1 MAVISCE
8 SKVHRGRLVSSP
20 KKTVPRL
27 AAGIFI
33 SFLFVATSPLAAQQ
47 SEPSLPAKQLVPDN
61 YGEHPSPAQPIVFS
75 HKLHVPLG
83 LHCKDCH
90 TNPDPGKLMTFPE
103 TSTCMTCHRTVAKN
117 KPTIQQLAYFA
128 KSGKP
133 IPWVRIYVLTP
144 GVTWTHRKHL
154 NAGLQCGNCHGQVA
168 QMDNISEITSVAA
181 MGVCINCHAQDKA
194 PTTCE
199 TCHAWP
205 SK

>member
-1 MAVISCE
+1 MRTGKYIEWDV
-8 SKVHRGRLVSSP
+8 RSSS
-20 KKTVPRL
+20 KKTVFRL
-27 AAGIFI
+27 RAVGL
-33 SFLFVATSPLAAQQ
+33 FLTLLFAATSPLAAQQ

-61 YGEHPSPAQPIVFS
+61 YGEHPAPAQPIPFS

-90 TNPDPGKLMTFPE
+90 TNPDPGKLMTFPD
-103 TSTCMTCHRTVAKN
+103 TNSCMACHRSVARE
-117 KPTIQQLAYFA
+117 KPAIRQLADFA

-133 IPWVRIYVLTP
+133 IPWARVYVLTR

-154 NAGLQCGNCHGQVA
+154 EAGLQCGNCHGQAA
-168 QMDNISEITSVAA
+168 QMDTMSEATSVTA
-181 MGVCINCHAQDKA
+181 MGVCISCHAQDKA
-194 PTTCE
+194 PSTCE